1 MHNIALIPGDGTGPE
16 VTAEALKV
24 LEAAAQVGGFTYDTT
39 TLDFG
44 GERYLRT
51 GETLPD
57 GAIDDLRQFDAIFL
71 GAIGH
76 PEVLP
81 GILEKN
87 ILLRIRF
94 ELDQY
99 INLRPVK
106 LYPNV
111 ETPLAGKGPEDIDF
125 IIVRENTE
133 GIYTG
138 MGGVQYANT
147 PNEVSTQIHCTTYHG
162 ASRCVRYAFELTRA
176 RARTNQLHLVAKTN
190 VLTYVHGTWWRAF
203 NEIGDADFP
212 DITRDY
218 AHVDA
223 ATMWMV
229 KNPEWFDVVVTENLF
244 GDIITDLGAMIQ
256 GGMGIAAGGNVNPEG
271 VSMFEPIGGS
281 APKYTG
287 QGVINPLAA
296 INAMQMLLDDIGEHA
311 AAQRVEAAVV
321 KALESGR
328 FESMSAGRMGMSTSE
343 AGDFVASLV

>member
-1 MHNIALIPGDGTGPE
+1 MHNIALIPGDGIGPE

-24 LEAAAQVGGFTYDTT
+24 LEAAARYGGFTYDTAA
-39 TLDFG
+39 LDFG
-44 GERYLRT
+44 GDRYLRT
-51 GETLPD
+51 GETLPN
-57 GAIDDLRQFDAIFL
+57 GAIDELRGFDAIFL

-76 PEVLP
+76 ADVAP

-111 ETPLAGKGPEDIDF
+111 ETPLRDKGPEDIDF
-125 IIVRENTE
+125 VVVRENTE
-133 GIYTG
+133 GLYSG
-138 MGGVQYANT
+138 MGGVQYAGT
-147 PNEVSTQIHCTTYHG
+147 PNEVSTQ
-162 ASRCVRYAFELTRA
+162 
-176 RARTNQLHLVAKTN
+176 
-190 VLTYVHGTWWRAF
+190 VHGTWWRAF
-203 NEIGDADFP
+203 NDIGDAEFP
-212 DITRDY
+212 DVSREY

-223 ATMWMV
+223 ATMWFV
-229 KNPEWFDVVVTENLF
+229 KNPESFDVIVTENLF

-256 GGMGIAAGGNVNPEG
+256 GGMGIAAGGNINPGG

-281 APKYTG
+281 APKYAG

-296 INAMQMLLDDIGEHA
+296 INAMQMLLTELGETSA
-311 AAQRVEAAVV
+311 AARVEAAVV
-321 KALESGR
+321 NALESGR
-328 FESMSAGRMGMSTSE
+328 FQSMSAGRMGMTTGE